1 MPGGPGRNSY
11 DGVLLI
17 NKPLHRSSHDVVQS
31 LRRILSER
39 RIGHVGTLDPLAEGL
54 LVVCVG
60 RSTKIV
66 RFLTGLDKT
75 YEAEITLGRTSTTL
89 DSEGVDRSCPAAPV
103 TDLTEAA
110 VTDVLTRFEGL
121 VTQQVPAYSA
131 VRVNGEPLYKT
142 ARRGEEVE
150 LPMREITISEIH
162 FQTFEN
168 PRLRVMVSCSSG
180 TYIRTLAD
188 DIGRALGCGAYLS
201 HLRRTRVGHFD
212 LAAAMTLEQ
221 VADAEA
227 DGSLQ
232 RYLLGYG
239 DVLRFGALRVTD
251 EFKPF
256 VIQGRTPANSDLDGC
271 EGRFAPGDT
280 VLLKGTDGSVLAV
293 GRSGVSS
300 DNLRAATEH
309 RVFDYI
315 RVLN

>member
-1 MPGGPGRNSY
+1 MPGGPRENNY

-17 NKPLHRSSHDVVQS
+17 NKPLHRTSHDVVQA
-31 LRRILSER
+31 LRRTLGER

-54 LVVCVG
+54 LVACVG
-60 RSTKIV
+60 RATKIV

-75 YEAEITLGRTSTTL
+75 YEAEITLGRTTTTF
-89 DSEGVDRSCPAAPV
+89 DGEGIDPNAPSSMVEDMTVDR
-103 TDLTEAA
+103 LTEA
-110 VTDVLTRFEGL
+110 LRQFEGCI
-121 VTQQVPAYSA
+121 TQQVPAYSA
-131 VRVNGEPLYKT
+131 VRVNGEPLYKK
-142 ARRGEEVE
+142 ARRGEEVA
-150 LPMREITISEIH
+150 PPSREITITEIRLLG
-162 FQTFEN
+162 FDN
-168 PRLRVMVSCSSG
+168 PRVRISVTCTSG

-188 DIGRALGCGAYLS
+188 DIGRVLGCGAYLS

-221 VADAEA
+221 AAEARA
-227 DGSLQ
+227 DGSLG

-256 VIQGRTPANSDLDGC
+256 VIQGRALASGDLAGS
-271 EGRFAPGDT
+271 EGQFAAGDT
-280 VLLKGTDGSVLAV
+280 VLLKGIDGSVLAV

-300 DNLRAATEH
+300 DNLSASAENG
-309 RVFDYI
+309 VFDYI